1 MDTGSAYSILP
12 FSSTSPP
19 TGPALIAA
27 SGASIKAWGRRRVQ
41 LSVGGKIFSWKFLQA
56 DVAFPII
63 GADFLDNFKMAVDF
77 SSRQLL
83 CPAGLKI
90 PLEAPR
96 AGSLAAA
103 AIGVV
108 EATSSP
114 PLHTVE
120 APASTPSLPTVEA
133 LGERSPVVA
142 AAAAKK
148 EDSVA
153 LEVEQLMADFP
164 IVVHSSKKLPVQAP
178 GEAHH

>member
-1 MDTGSAYSILP
+1 M
-12 FSSTSPP
+12 
-19 TGPALIAA
+19 
-27 SGASIKAWGRRRVQ
+27 Q
-41 LSVGGKIFSWKFLQA
+41 LSAGGKIFSWKFLQA

-63 GADFLDNFKMAVDF
+63 GADFLANFKMTVDL
-77 SSRQLL
+77 SGRRLL
-83 CPAGLKI
+83 CPAVLRI
-90 PLEAPR
+90 PLEAHR

-114 PLHTVE
+114 SLPTVE
-120 APASTPSLPTVEA
+120 APASSPSLHTVEA
-133 LGERSPVVA
+133 LGERTPVA

-153 LEVEQLMADFP
+153 LEVEQLMADYP